1 MKRYLAKSLPNEF
14 KGPAERAEIGA
25 VEEALDVGVR
35 CPRCLA
41 RITDGAD
48 WCSLCYADLRV
59 ARGRHQATSTES
71 APAAMPV
78 LTEPPRA
85 VAVQDLLDH
94 EQRPDGIDAMLAML
108 AAESGPPLGA
118 LPGRL
123 GRSTGQRVGLM
134 VGGVLACT
142 AVIFGL
148 MTLLGRLL

>member
-1 MKRYLAKSLPNEF
+1 M
-14 KGPAERAEIGA
+14 
-25 VEEALDVGVR
+25 EEALDVGVR

-48 WCSLCYADLRV
+48 WCSLCYADLRA
-59 ARGRHQATSTES
+59 ARGRHQAGATES
-71 APAAMPV
+71 APATLAAHI
-78 LTEPPRA
+78 EPLRA
-85 VAVQDLLDH
+85 IAVPDSDH
-94 EQRPDGIDAMLAML
+94 EHRPDGIDAMLAML

-134 VGGVLACT
+134 VGGVLTCT
-142 AVIFGL
+142 VVIFGL